1 MNKIFTLFYSQM
13 ILIVIVIT
21 NSEVMQI
28 MVKATRYF
36 YINKNILLKPFIFL
50 GFVFPE
56 NNHLN
61 IYWKI
66 HKANCATVEK
76 WK

>member
-1 MNKIFTLFYSQM
+1 MNKIFTLFNSQI
-13 ILIVIVIT
+13 ILIMIAIT
-21 NSEVMQI
+21 NSVVMQT

-36 YINKNILLKPFIFL
+36 YINKNILLKPFISL
-50 GFVFPE
+50 DFVFLQ
-56 NNHLN
+56 NKHLN

-66 HKANCATVEK
+66 RKAKCATVEK